1 MNSLSAVGEALE
13 THLATVTP
21 NIATA
26 YENTAFVPTPGVP
39 YQQAFLLPATPG
51 NIEIGPG
58 YSEQGIFQTNLFFPK
73 DVGAGVA
80 ITQAE
85 LIRAAFPFGSS
96 LVNAGITVN
105 IVGTPEIA
113 PARSDGDRYMVPV
126 KIRWRAWVSG

>member
-13 THLATVTP
+13 TQLATVTP
-21 NIATA
+21 NLATA
-26 YENTAFVPTPGVP
+26 YENVAYVPTAGIP

-58 YSEQGIFQTNLFFPK
+58 YTEQGIFQISLYFPK
-73 DVGAGVA
+73 DAGAGPA

-85 LIRAAFPFGSS
+85 LIRAAFPYGASI
-96 LVNAGITVN
+96 VNAGITVN
-105 IVGTPEIA
+105 IVGTPEVA
-113 PARSDGDRYMVPV
+113 PARPDGDRFMVPV